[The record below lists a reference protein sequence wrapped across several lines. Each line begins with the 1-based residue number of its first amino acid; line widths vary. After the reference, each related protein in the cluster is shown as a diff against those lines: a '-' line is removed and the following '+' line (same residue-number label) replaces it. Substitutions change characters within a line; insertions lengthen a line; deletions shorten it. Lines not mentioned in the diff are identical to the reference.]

1 MMYQRP
7 TLSMVVPNDENTN
20 PIFTDTI
27 QSKDPIKPISLHPS
41 KPVIGKKTMNT
52 SSTAGVLSTKEDTAG
67 MRTAL
72 SSIVNRV
79 KMITRPKKPEDPERK
94 DLKKVSNESN
104 TNSSTSTT
112 SNYNQPQ
119 QQQDSE
125 NKDPQVSK
133 TSQLL
138 EVSSS
143 GENTATTNSNGSTS
157 SQKHTTTC
165 TPQKKTTEFLTSPG
179 IDKSDVH
186 DPQSCVEYVKDIH
199 SHLKKI
205 ETKYRADP
213 TYLSK
218 QSIMRHK
225 HRFTVVNWMI
235 EMHQKF
241 QLNNATLFLAVNLLD
256 RFLSL
261 QDISLKNLQLL
272 AATCMFVASKYEDL
286 QYPISSEIVEISSHA
301 FSKEELLKMER
312 ILLKELDFNIT
323 VATVYP
329 FLKRYLKCARC
340 DFNQLALAYYL
351 AELSLLEEA
360 SLYYLPSQ
368 ISSACIYI
376 AGRLCQKK
384 NSWDDVLQYYT
395 GYTEQDI
402 EPCASVIVK
411 IARKYNS
418 NDIKTCTRTKYS
430 QEEKAKVAWIV
441 MAYFNR
447 SNQKSITPRE

>member
-7 TLSMVVPNDENTN
+7 TTLSMVVPNDENTN
-20 PIFTDTI
+20 PMAAEMI

-41 KPVIGKKTMNT
+41 KPVIGKKTNT
-52 SSTAGVLSTKEDTAG
+52 TTLLTTKEDTAG

-79 KMITRPKKPEDPERK
+79 KMITRPKKPED
-94 DLKKVSNESN
+94 LKKVSNES
-104 TNSSTSTT
+104 TNSSTSTAALAATTTT
-112 SNYNQPQ
+112 SN
-119 QQQDSE
+119 QDSE
-125 NKDPQVSK
+125 NKDPQLSSR
-133 TSQLL
+133 TSQAASLST
-138 EVSSS
+138 E
-143 GENTATTNSNGSTS
+143 ATTSSNNNSTNANNEPSTC
-157 SQKHTTTC
+157 SQKQSMAC
-165 TPQKKTTEFLTSPG
+165 TPQKKTTEFFTSPG
-179 IDKSDVH
+179 IDKADAN

-261 QDISLKNLQLL
+261 QDVPLKSLQLL
-272 AATCMFVASKYEDL
+272 AATCMFVAAKYEEL
-286 QYPISSEIVEISSHA
+286 QYPVSAEIVEISSHV
-301 FSKEELLKMER
+301 FSKDELLKMER

-329 FLKRYLKCARC
+329 FLKRYSKCARC

-368 ISSACIYI
+368 IASACIYI

-384 NSWDDVLQYYT
+384 NSWDDVLHYYT

-411 IARKYNS
+411 IARKYSS

-441 MAYFNR
+441 MSYFNR